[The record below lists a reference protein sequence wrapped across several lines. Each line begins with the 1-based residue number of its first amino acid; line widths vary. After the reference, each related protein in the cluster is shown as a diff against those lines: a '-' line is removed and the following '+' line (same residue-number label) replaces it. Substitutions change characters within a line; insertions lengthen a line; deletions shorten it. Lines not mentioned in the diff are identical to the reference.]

1 MYTAAGNFYIA
12 IARLLRIV
20 TFPVL
25 IKLMCLVEAN
35 LVTRLPVTLKSNYQ
49 SVSNNNDNNNNNN
62 NNSNYPNRYTFV
74 GLVTCSPLIRRVKF
88 GLISSQIPAKTPEY
102 NCSCFCIVSNIGL
115 FWCFYC
121 WVCTITCQQG
131 KWSRANM
138 HLESSRTSTM
148 ELFFAKIANIF

>member
-1 MYTAAGNFYIA
+1 MYTAAGHFYIA

-49 SVSNNNDNNNNNN
+49 SVSNNDDDDDDNNYNNNNNNN

-102 NCSCFCIVSNIGL
+102 NCSYFCIVNNIGL

-121 WVCTITCQQG
+121 
-131 KWSRANM
+131 
-138 HLESSRTSTM
+138 
-148 ELFFAKIANIF
+148 